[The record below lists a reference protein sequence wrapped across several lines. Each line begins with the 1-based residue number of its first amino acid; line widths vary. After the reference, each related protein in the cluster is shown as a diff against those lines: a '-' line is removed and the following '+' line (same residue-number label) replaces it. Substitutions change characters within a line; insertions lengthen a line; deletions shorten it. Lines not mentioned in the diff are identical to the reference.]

1 VLILIVNKTITSLP
15 CQRSVRG
22 NRQAD
27 RPVCYG
33 VVVTNGSIYPP
44 FIARNCNYSRN
55 GLHREVTIIDYI
67 TTTVNTLNTVN
78 TGNSTQTA
86 VYSNSTQSANYT
98 QH

>member
-44 FIARNCNYSRN
+44 FHSQELQLFSEWFTQGSYNNRLHNYHSKHSKHSQYR
-55 GLHREVTIIDYI
+55 
-67 TTTVNTLNTVN
+67 
-78 TGNSTQTA
+78 
-86 VYSNSTQSANYT
+86 
-98 QH
+98 